1 MSETSLQAFSVAGW
15 RIRVGL
21 LVCALLLAMFVQIA
35 GVSAADFTGKYRGIA
50 SAAGMSLDLQEVKGR
65 LVGRLAAA
73 DGRLYALNGA
83 RYEAKSGTASSQDSV
98 GGVQGELRLGGNALA
113 VAFFRIEE
121 RPLGIQFLF
130 IPVKND
136 GNPDIAAAKDYSF
149 LAQGLAVPTTKNVVA
164 APQPSEKVDLLRFID
179 EYRQWSPLD
188 VARFYSRLGERDK
201 GLLQLYDHASGD
213 IIWRVCSSEPPN
225 EAISQADVDDLL
237 DRQQT
242 TCADLMPL
250 VKQAQAAGYFV
261 EFTRRARFQFEIIRE
276 TLLCNRGQSAPAQCA
291 DVSALG
297 APLIVNW
304 RDISSIMRELVPQGA
319 EVATKPQAVQP
330 ETIATAQAADVKPT
344 ASKPV
349 AATNVLRVPLR
360 ASLAEVPEAKN
371 GAVRTR
377 ATIKREGRVVRTM
390 RRRGLDVPLRNP
402 RF

>member
-1 MSETSLQAFSVAGW
+1 MSETSLQIFAATGGRKGVD
-15 RIRVGL
+15 L
-21 LVCALLLAMFVQIA
+21 LVCVLLLALVAQIA
-35 GVSAADFTGKYRGIA
+35 GAWAAGFTGKYRGIA

-65 LVGRLAAA
+65 LVGRLSAA

-83 RYEAKSGTASSQDSV
+83 RYEAKSGTTPDERSV

-149 LAQGLAVPTTKNVVA
+149 LAQGLGVPSAKNVVA
-164 APQPSEKVDLLRFID
+164 APQPSEKIDLLRFID
-179 EYRQWSPLD
+179 EYRQWTPLD
-188 VARFYSRLGERDK
+188 VARFYSRLSERDK

-213 IIWRVCSSEPPN
+213 IVWRVCSSGPPN
-225 EAISQADVDDLL
+225 EAITQADVDDLL

-242 TCADLMPL
+242 TCADLLPL
-250 VKQAQAAGYFV
+250 VKKAQAAGYFA
-261 EFTRRARFQFEIIRE
+261 EFSRRARFQLEIIRE
-276 TLLCNRGQSAPAQCA
+276 TLLCNRGESAPAQCA

-304 RDISSIMRELVPQGA
+304 RDISSIMRELVPQGSA
-319 EVATKPQAVQP
+319 VAAKPQAVQP
-330 ETIATAQAADVKPT
+330 ETVATVQAEAKPT
-344 ASKPV
+344 APKPV
-349 AATNVLRVPLR
+349 AATGVVTLPLR
-360 ASLAEVPEAKN
+360 ASLAEVPDSTTVVA
-371 GAVRTR
+371 RTR
-377 ATIKREGRVVRTM
+377 AEIKQEGRIVRTI

>member
-1 MSETSLQAFSVAGW
+1 MSETSTKINAAVSGRVS
-15 RIRVGL
+15 VGL
-21 LVCALLLAMFVQIA
+21 LICALLLTMIVQVA
-35 GVSAADFTGKYRGIA
+35 GASAAAFSGKYRGIA

-65 LVGRLAAA
+65 LVGRLSAA

-83 RYEAKSGTASSQDSV
+83 RYEAKSGATPDERSV
-98 GGVQGELRLGGNALA
+98 GGVQGELRLGGNAMA

-149 LAQGLAVPTTKNVVA
+149 LAQGLGVPSAKNVVA
-164 APQPSEKVDLLRFID
+164 APQASEKVDLLRFID

-188 VARFYSRLGERDK
+188 VARFYSRLSERDK

-213 IIWRVCSSEPPN
+213 IVWRVCASEPPN
-225 EAISQADVDDLL
+225 EAIAQDDVDDLL

-242 TCADLMPL
+242 TCAELLPL
-250 VKQAQAAGYFV
+250 VKQAQAAGYFE
-261 EFTRRARFQFEIIRE
+261 EFSRRARFQFEIIRE

-304 RDISSIMRELVPQGA
+304 RDISSIMRELVPQG
-319 EVATKPQAVQP
+319 EVVAASPQAVQP
-330 ETIATAQAADVKPT
+330 ETVATVLQADVKPV
-344 ASKPV
+344 APKPV
-349 AATNVLRVPLR
+349 AATSIVTVPLR
-360 ASLAEVPEAKN
+360 ASLAEVPEA
-371 GAVRTR
+371 GPAVARTSDE
-377 ATIKREGRVVRTM
+377 IKHEGRVVRTM

>member
-1 MSETSLQAFSVAGW
+1 MSETPAQGDAAARRRGSA
-15 RIRVGL
+15 RL
-21 LVCALLLAMFVQIA
+21 LVCVLLLVMFAPFA
-35 GVSAADFTGKYRGIA
+35 GASAAGFSGKYRGIA

-83 RYEAKSGTASSQDSV
+83 RYEAKSGSSPNDKSV

-130 IPVKND
+130 IPVKDD
-136 GNPDIAAAKDYSF
+136 GNPNIAAAKDYSF
-149 LAQGLAVPTTKNVVA
+149 LAQGLGVPSAKNVVA
-164 APQPSEKVDLLRFID
+164 APQPSEKIDMLRFVD
-179 EYRQWSPLD
+179 EYRQWEPKD
-188 VARFYSRLGERDK
+188 VARFYSRLSERDK

-213 IIWRVCSSEPPN
+213 IVWRVCSSNPPN
-225 EAISQADVDDLL
+225 DVITQADVDDLL

-242 TCADLMPL
+242 TCDALLPL
-250 VKQAQAAGYFV
+250 VKQAQAAGFFV
-261 EFTRRARFQFEIIRE
+261 EFSRRARFQFEIIRE
-276 TLLCNRGQSAPAQCA
+276 TLLCNRGESAPAQCA

-304 RDISSIMRELVPQGA
+304 RDVSSIMRELIPKGIP
-319 EVATKPQAVQP
+319 VAAAQP
-330 ETIATAQAADVKPT
+330 ETVATALPVEKSVKPQI
-344 ASKPV
+344 AAAKNVV
-349 AATNVLRVPLR
+349 ALPLR
-360 ASLAEVPEAKN
+360 SSLAEVPEAGGEVK
-371 GAVRTR
+371 RTN
-377 ATIKREGRVVRTM
+377 AEIKREGRIVRTM